1 MLCGSL
7 SLSAHRETSLD
18 LENPQDQLLKSSLQ
32 AVGVQGPSKPVL
44 LDVKCDTHKKFPLL
58 CYVLFWS

>member
-1 MLCGSL
+1 MPGGSL

-18 LENPQDQLLKSSLQ
+18 LENPQV
-32 AVGVQGPSKPVL
+32 VGVQGPSKPVL
-44 LDVKCDTHKKFPLL
+44 LDVKCDTRRKFPLL